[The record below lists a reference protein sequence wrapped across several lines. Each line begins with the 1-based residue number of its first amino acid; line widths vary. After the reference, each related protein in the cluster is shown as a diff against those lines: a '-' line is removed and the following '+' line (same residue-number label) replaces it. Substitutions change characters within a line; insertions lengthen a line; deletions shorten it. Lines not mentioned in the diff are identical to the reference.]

1 MNCGDRK
8 LEVHYRFPAV
18 YNRHTRSVQDSDLDC
33 GQSDEWG
40 SFISGVKSS
49 SSPTVNEGLGLSLYS
64 VGNNVA

>member
-18 YNRHTRSVQDSDLDC
+18 YNQHTRSVQDSDSDC

-40 SFISGVKSS
+40 SFTPGVK
-49 SSPTVNEGLGLSLYS
+49 VL
-64 VGNNVA
+64 